1 MSWFRHRLPLLISGR
16 VRVLVLVVL
25 LFPAPALAPSATP
38 SGPLGPRPVDGW
50 PVILGTPIYATPAV
64 ADIDGDGRDEI
75 AVGVRDGR
83 VFLLDGRGSN
93 LPGWPQ
99 STASVAYRPVL
110 LEDINGDGT
119 HEVVAASKDGFVHV
133 WRTDGSRVPGWPVDL
148 GFSPSSAPMLR
159 RVGRDRDPSIV
170 ISDSRGRVHV
180 FTPDGSYR
188 TGWPQETQCWMRAGY
203 VPSPPVACTDLDGDG
218 AIDVLC
224 ITRKPMQL
232 HAWDSF
238 GTAIPGFQPE
248 LEARSGNSL
257 VVDGEGPGLRLI
269 CTTSRQVVVL
279 DRDGRELLRLD
290 PLPEDDRYIAAAK
303 VRTFEGTPAG
313 DVKVFVTATRA
324 GVVAILDMEGNL
336 LPGWP
341 VQLRGFIY
349 GIAENRELEAVYDA
363 PCVRDVD
370 GDGQTELIVASF
382 DQHLYSFEFDGSLVP
397 GWPVTLG
404 DAIVSIPAFAQLD
417 GEGPREMVVG
427 QTGETLFA
435 FHLDPPPSGVT
446 ASGRESAPTTGWGQ
460 VGSSEWPAVY
470 FGILAIVVLMALMI
484 LPRLLEGIFRGVGM
498 GGRTLLGLVVVLL
511 VVRGVVFIWQ
521 LSQYGQV
528 RERVRASER
537 QAALVLDD
545 EKQRVEETAASLAAE
560 LDAIGAAR
568 DPYGLRVHYEMERL
582 ADRYRLDHRYA
593 GLMLTDRT
601 GRAIQAVGLAR
612 GWTGVDH
619 MGIESAGSAGPV
631 GLGKVPVFV
640 GRAPFGDGQLFFFSS
655 LINKLSQSVAN
666 ATGMSAYLRHNDRTV
681 AWGGASPPPA
691 ERPWPWLGVV
701 EPASVVDIDG
711 TGGITLRLVAQDY
724 SNVLLGWPDLF
735 LVLLLPLVFY
745 GWTTRKAASPRTPV
759 RWWWLVGFGA
769 AYAAGWLLLSSGQPL
784 HRPVSIAGY
793 SLEILLH
800 LVGLLGGAVAIRA
813 LAGDRRSRRL
823 SFALAGSYLIVSI
836 LPLAVMV
843 FVATSLLQRA
853 QHQVVQET
861 LARLEKRA
869 DNLTIAYV
877 AKNKTLTQMTQKSKE
892 LFDQPLETA
901 WFDFVAQ
908 DQYLFLIDLPSA
920 YITLS
925 VHDRD
930 DPRRRFTGYSWRA
943 PRTDKFFAPR
953 PEWAGDEHQTGLFL
967 DAGRAVVRAI
977 RILRI
982 RRLEAMFVAH
992 IPLDA
997 TIIEELEDRLRILPF
1012 LPRVRLQPAWL
1023 EASPGADRS
1032 GGWRLPLETRL
1043 VMSGRDWQTGVPRY
1057 VVYRASAYLPGGR
1070 ESWTVISTL
1079 IFLALLPLV
1088 LSFWGAFYTYRRTVR
1103 PLERLL
1109 TGIKRVETGD
1119 LEYRLAD
1126 TGATEIAVT
1135 ARAFDRM
1142 AHSLQEN
1149 VQELAEKK
1157 KVEEISELKSH
1168 FISMVSHDLKTPLS
1182 SIKGATENLL
1192 AELAGPVTD
1201 RQRQYLGMILSS
1213 SDNLQRMITDLLD
1226 LSRIESGHV
1235 ALEFETLDVGRE
1247 AENVLRSLQPLLDK
1261 SRVTT
1266 DLVVDTSDSVVR
1278 ADRNRLWQVLN
1289 NVIANAI
1296 RYSPAGGSITVTID
1310 DGPAVTGEQD
1320 GFVRVTVVDQGPGVP
1335 EEERGRMFEP
1345 FYARPAGPDGQHGAG
1360 LGLAIV
1366 KQLVELHG
1374 GEVDLDNTAI
1384 GGARLRFTLRRFRDG
1399 APAAQ

>member
-1 MSWFRHRLPLLISGR
+1 MSWFRHRISLLISGHIFA
-16 VRVLVLVVL
+16 LVVL
-25 LFPAPALAPSATP
+25 LYPASVLAPSATP

-50 PVILGTPIYATPAV
+50 PVILGTPIYGTPAV

-83 VFLLDGRGSN
+83 VFVLDGRGGI

-99 STASVAYRPVL
+99 STGSGVYRSPL
-110 LEDINGDGT
+110 LEDLDGDGM

-133 WRTDGSRVPGWPVDL
+133 WRIDGSRVPGWPVDL
-148 GFSPSSAPMLR
+148 GFIAASTLVPS

-170 ISDSRGRVHV
+170 IADAHGGIHV
-180 FTPDGSYR
+180 LAPDGRYR
-188 TGWPQETQCWMRAGY
+188 PGWPLKTQQWIRAGNA
-203 VPSPPVACTDLDGDG
+203 PSPVVACTDLDGDG
-218 AIDVLC
+218 ATDVLC

-232 HAWDSF
+232 HAWDSS
-238 GTAIPGFQPE
+238 GSVLPGFPRE
-248 LEARSGNSL
+248 LDGGGVGL
-257 VVDGEGPGLRLI
+257 VVDGDGPDLRI
-269 CTTSRQVVVL
+269 VCTTVSDVLVL
-279 DRDGRELLRLD
+279 DRSGVELWRLE
-290 PLPEDDRYIAAAK
+290 PLKKDDHYIAAANICT
-303 VRTFEGTPAG
+303 VGGTPAG
-313 DVKVFVTATRA
+313 DVKVLVTATHA
-324 GVVAILDMEGNL
+324 GVVSILDMEGIP

-341 VQLRGFIY
+341 VQLHGFIY
-349 GIAENRELEAVYDA
+349 GISAEREVAAVYDM
-363 PCVRDVD
+363 PRVWDVD
-370 GDGQTELIVASF
+370 HDGKMELLVASY
-382 DQHLYSFEFDGSLVP
+382 DQHLYSFEIDGSLVP

-404 DAIVSIPAFAQLD
+404 DAAIGGPAFAQLD
-417 GEGPREMVVG
+417 GEGCKEMVIG
-427 QTGETLFA
+427 QAGETLFA
-435 FHLDPPPSGVT
+435 FHLDPPGP
-446 ASGRESAPTTGWGQ
+446 GRESAPTTGWDS
-460 VGSSEWPAVY
+460 VGSSEWPAAY
-470 FGILAIVVLMALMI
+470 FAILAIVVLMAFMI
-484 LPRLLEGIFRGVGM
+484 LPRMLEGISRGVRT
-498 GGRTLLGLVVVLL
+498 GGRILLTLVVVLL
-511 VVRGVVFIWQ
+511 VVRGVVFVWQ
-521 LSQYGQV
+521 LNQYRQV

-537 QAALVLDD
+537 QAALVLED
-545 EKQRVEETAASLAAE
+545 EKRRVEEAAVGMAAE

-568 DPYGLRVHYEMERL
+568 DPYGLEVLYEMERL
-582 ADRYRLDHRYA
+582 ADRHRLDHRYA

-601 GRAIQAVGLAR
+601 GRAVQTLGLAR

-619 MGIESAGSAGPV
+619 MGIESAGPVGAV
-631 GLGKVPVFV
+631 GLGEVPVFV
-640 GRAPFGDGQLFFFSS
+640 GRAPFGDGHLFFFSS
-655 LINKLSQSVAN
+655 LIDKLSQSVAN
-666 ATGMSAYLRHNDRTV
+666 ATGMSAYLRYNDKTV

-691 ERPWPWLGVV
+691 ERTWPWLGIV

-711 TGGITLRLVAQDY
+711 TGGITLRLVAEDY
-724 SNVLLGWPDLF
+724 SNALLGWPDLF

-745 GWTTRKAASPRTPV
+745 GWTTRKAASHRTPV
-759 RWWWLVGFGA
+759 RWWWLAGFGA
-769 AYAAGWLLLSSGQPL
+769 AYAAGWWLLSSGQPL

-853 QHQVVQET
+853 QHQVVQKT

-869 DNLTIAYV
+869 DNLTIAYM
-877 AKNKTLTQMTQKSKE
+877 ANNKTLTQMIKNSKE

-901 WFDFVAQ
+901 WFDFVEQ
-908 DQYLFLIDLPSA
+908 DQYLFVLDLPSA

-943 PRTDKFFAPR
+943 PRADKFYTPR
-953 PEWAGDEHQTGLFL
+953 PEWTGDEHQAGLFL
-967 DAGRAVVRAI
+967 DAGRAVVRAL
-977 RILRI
+977 RTMRI
-982 RRLEAMFVAH
+982 RRLEALLVGS

-1023 EASPGADRS
+1023 EASPGAGRS

-1043 VMSGRDWQTGVPRY
+1043 VLSGRDWQTGVPRY

-1088 LSFWGAFYTYRRTVR
+1088 LSFWGAYYTFRRTVR
-1103 PLERLL
+1103 PMERLL

-1142 AHSLQEN
+1142 AHSLQEK

-1235 ALEFETLDVGRE
+1235 ALEFETLNVGRE

-1261 SRVTT
+1261 QKVTT

-1278 ADRNRLWQVLN
+1278 ADRNRLWQILN
-1289 NVIANAI
+1289 NVVANAI
-1296 RYSPAGGSITVTID
+1296 RYSPAGGSVTVTID
-1310 DGPAVTGEQD
+1310 DGPDMPGEPD

-1335 EEERGRMFEP
+1335 EDERGRMFEP
-1345 FYARPAGPDGQHGAG
+1345 FYARPAGPDGKHGAG

-1374 GEVDLDNTAI
+1374 GEVDLDNAAT
-1384 GGARLRFTLRRFRDG
+1384 GGARLCFTLRRFREG